1 MIKKIFRVVKAIF
14 SGLYKVLDKCVVT
27 PISKLIYRLMSL
39 GKDQN
44 GKIEKILNRPIILL
58 YISLL
63 CAILIFCLIDRKIIT
78 LVDNEAEIISGQK
91 INMIYNEE
99 SYVVEGLP
107 ETVDITLIGTK
118 SNLYLAK
125 QLGDHQVVLDLTG
138 YSAGSY
144 KVRLKYN
151 HSLMNNINYKL
162 DPSTVSIKISK
173 KESQVFNLTY
183 DLLNQK
189 KLDSKLSIKNVTLEK
204 NEVTVKGSKETLEK
218 VANVKALIDLEK
230 AGLTSKGEFTVDSI
244 TLVAYDT
251 EGNKVP
257 NVEIVPNKIS
267 ANIKVDSY
275 SVELPVK
282 IVTTGSVTTGYALSS
297 ISSSVT
303 KVTVYGEQE
312 TLEKLTS
319 IEAKIDISDLNSDK
333 TFNGIVLT
341 KPAGVRD
348 MSDTTTSITIT
359 LDKEKSK
366 EFKDIAVESKNLA
379 NGLIV
384 SAVSENDRVIT
395 VTVKGVESA
404 LENLDQSKI
413 KAYIDLSGYTSTGT
427 YDVDVKI
434 SIDDPKFTVVSSS
447 TKVKVKISKE

>member
-1 MIKKIFRVVKAIF
+1 MNKILKTIKVIFLVIYKI
-14 SGLYKVLDKCVVT
+14 LDKCIVT
-27 PISKLIYRLMSL
+27 PISKFIYRIMSL
-39 GKDQN
+39 GKDKN
-44 GKIEKILNRPIILL
+44 GNIEKILNRPIILL

-63 CAILIFCLIDRKIIT
+63 CAIFIFCLIDKKIIT
-78 LVDNEAEIISGQK
+78 LVDNEAEIITGQS
-91 INMIYNEE
+91 ISMIYNEE

-138 YSAGSY
+138 YSSGTY
-144 KVRLKYN
+144 KVKLKYN

-162 DPSTVSIKISK
+162 DPSTVNIKISK

-189 KLDSKLSIKNVTLEK
+189 KLDSKLSIKSVTLDK
-204 NEVTVKGSKETLEK
+204 NEVTVKGSKETLET

-230 AGLTSKGEFTVDSI
+230 AGLTSKGEFTIDSI
-244 TLVAYDT
+244 TLVAYDN
-251 EGNKVP
+251 EGNKVK

-297 ISSSVT
+297 ISSSVS

-312 TLEKLTS
+312 ALEKLTS

-341 KPAGVRD
+341 KPAGVRE
-348 MSDTTTSITIT
+348 MSENTTSITIT
-359 LDKEKSK
+359 LDSETSK
-366 EFKDIAVESKNLA
+366 EFTGVEIESRNLA
-379 NGLIV
+379 SGYIV
-384 SAVSENDRVIT
+384 SAVSEADRVIS
-395 VTVKGVESA
+395 VTVKGVASS
-404 LENLDQSKI
+404 LENLEQSKI
-413 KAYIDLSGYTSTGT
+413 KAYIDLTGYTTPGT
-427 YDVDVKI
+427 HDVDVKI
-434 SIDDPKFTVVSSS
+434 EIDDPKFTVVSSS
-447 TKVKVKISKE
+447 TKVKIKITKE